1 VNGALDQALLAA
13 TLLLPL
19 AIAALPIVRGWRDW
33 ALRLLP
39 WAPLPGL
46 VAVFLVADDTTLVL
60 PDLLLGAR
68 LAIGDRAPLFLLM
81 ATLLWSL
88 AGFYASR
95 SMVEDPRRGSFAAF
109 WCLTLTGNLGVFL
122 AGDVVSFYVLFALV
136 SLGAYPLV
144 IHYRTD
150 EAISAGRVYI
160 ALAVAGE
167 VAIFAGL
174 LLASVGLGSLL
185 IEDVRAALPLSPNQ
199 PYALGL
205 LIAGLGIKAGLVPLH
220 VWLPLAHPVAPT
232 PASAV
237 LSGAIVKAGIFGLMQ
252 FLPLG
257 FTLEFWAS
265 LLTTLGVVTAYYG
278 VLVGLTQRRP
288 KTILAYSTLSQM
300 GLVIALLGSALRAPP
315 DGMPADLVLAAA
327 AFYALHHGFAKGA
340 LFLSVGVVEKAGR
353 RVLPWVMAAAAL
365 MALAIAGLPFTGG
378 ALAKL
383 AMKDAMLEGPTL
395 TFVTFSAI
403 GTTLLLGRFV
413 LQLAQSGAQSSQD
426 SEDARPG
433 SASVAPW
440 LAVTALA
447 LVVPWLLFDATFGA
461 PCAQALEPDKLW
473 DGVWP
478 ILVAGGIAMLAA
490 AEPGSDL
497 AAPARRIGQRL
508 LEALRRLPR
517 PRLPEP
523 TLLYAM
529 AARSGELAE
538 RLETGLVRWS
548 IAGTVLLALALGT
561 ILVLLL

>member
-1 VNGALDQALLAA
+1 MNGTLDQLLLAA

-19 AIAALPIVRGWRDW
+19 AIAAMPIVRGWRDW

-39 WAPLPGL
+39 LAPLPGL
-46 VAVFLVADDTTLVL
+46 AAVFLVADGTALVL

-68 LAIGDRAPLFLLM
+68 LTIGDRAPLFLLM

-88 AGFYASR
+88 AGLYAWH
-95 SMVEDPRRGSFAAF
+95 SMADDPRRGSFAAF

-122 AGDVVSFYVLFALV
+122 AADVVSFYVLFALV

-144 IHYRTD
+144 MHYRTA
-150 EAISAGRVYI
+150 EAIAAGRVYI
-160 ALAVAGE
+160 ALAVTGE

-174 LLASVGLGSLL
+174 LLASVDLGSLL
-185 IEDVRAALPLSPNQ
+185 LEDVRTALPFSPNQ
-199 PYALGL
+199 PYALAL

-257 FTLEFWAS
+257 FTLELWAS

-300 GLVIALLGSALRAPP
+300 GLVIALLGTALRAPP
-315 DGMPADLVLAAA
+315 DGMPAELVLATA

-340 LFLSVGVVEKAGR
+340 LFLSVGVAEKAGR
-353 RVLPWVMAAAAL
+353 RVLPWVMATAAL
-365 MALAIAGLPFTGG
+365 MALAVAGLPFTGG

-383 AMKDAMLEGPTL
+383 ALKDAMLDGPTL
-395 TFVTFSAI
+395 TFVIFSAI

-413 LQLAQSGAQSSQD
+413 LQLAQTGKD
-426 SEDARPG
+426 SEDARP
-433 SASVAPW
+433 STASVVPW
-440 LAVTALA
+440 LLVSALA
-447 LVVPWLLFDATFGA
+447 IVVPWLLFEATFGA
-461 PCAQALEPDKLW
+461 PAAQVLEPDKLW
-473 DGVWP
+473 DGIWP
-478 ILVAGGIAMLAA
+478 ILAACGIAVLAA

-497 AAPARRIGQRL
+497 TAPAKRIGQL
-508 LEALRRLPR
+508 VLAALQRLPR
-517 PRLPEP
+517 PSLPEP

-529 AARSGELAE
+529 AERSGELAE

-548 IAGTVLLALALGT
+548 IAGTVLMALALAT
-561 ILVLLL
+561 IVVLLL